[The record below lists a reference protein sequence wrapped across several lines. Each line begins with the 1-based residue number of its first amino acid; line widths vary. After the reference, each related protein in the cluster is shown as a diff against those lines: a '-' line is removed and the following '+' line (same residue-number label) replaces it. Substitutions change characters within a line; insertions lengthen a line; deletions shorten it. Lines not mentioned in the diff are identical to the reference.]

1 MATNRIRG
9 GIFLSGVKDFD
20 VLIIGAGPAGLTAAI
35 YTSRANLKVC
45 VIGQSF
51 DSQLAKSGLV
61 ENYPGFPEGIQ
72 GLDLSTR
79 MVDQA
84 QKYGAIIEEELA
96 EKITK
101 EDGGFL
107 VEAGGKSYKGK
118 VLILAL
124 GAKYRE
130 LGFPGEKEF
139 YQRGVSYCEVCDGP
153 LFRRKKV
160 AVVGHGNNL
169 AKAAVYLSSIVKQL
183 YLVIIKEELICEA
196 VYKDR
201 LAKMDNIEFFYGA
214 EPLEVS
220 GGDTVEKLKIKI
232 KTGEEKT
239 LEISGLFVTAGTV
252 PNSDLA
258 KSLGLELTK
267 NGFIKVKNKTT
278 LETEIPG
285 CFVAGDLTGGRRQ
298 IATAVGEGASAG
310 ISATRYIQS
319 LQK

>member
-1 MATNRIRG
+1 MNE
-9 GIFLSGVKDFD
+9 VKDFD

-45 VIGQSF
+45 VIGESF
-51 DSQLAKSGLV
+51 DSQLAKAGIV
-61 ENYPGFPEGIQ
+61 ENYPGFSEGIQ
-72 GLDLSTR
+72 GMDLSTR
-79 MVDQA
+79 MIDQA
-84 QKYGAIIEEELA
+84 QKYGAFIEEVLVK
-96 EKITK
+96 KITK
-101 EDGGFL
+101 EDDSFL
-107 VEAGGKSYKGK
+107 VEAGSELYKGK
-118 VLILAL
+118 VLILAT

-153 LFRRKKV
+153 LYRRKNV
-160 AVVGHGNNL
+160 DIVGHGNNL
-169 AKAAVYLSSIVKQL
+169 AKAAVFMSPIAKRLS
-183 YLVIIKEELICEA
+183 LVIIKEELICEA

-201 LAKMDNIEFFYGA
+201 LAKMDNVEFFYGA
-214 EPLEVS
+214 EPLEVI

-239 LEISGLFVTAGTV
+239 LEISGIFVTAGTV
-252 PNSDLA
+252 PNSELA

-267 NGFIKVKNKTT
+267 NDFVKVKNKTT

-298 IATAVGEGASAG
+298 IATAIGEGASAG
-310 ISATRYIQS
+310 ISATKYIQS
-319 LQK
+319 LPK